1 MQQYSD
7 ESSSPKIHPIL
18 NRVKAMIC
26 NANLLISIGI
36 MGFKQFAGYALIVG
50 FAGKILHSGEKVH
63 HNITTNLTR
72 YLKSYPLKHIL
83 MFIHFYM
90 YMISPVAV

>member
-1 MQQYSD
+1 M
-7 ESSSPKIHPIL
+7 

-90 YMISPVAV
+90 YMISPVAVW

>member
-1 MQQYSD
+1 MN
-7 ESSSPKIHPIL
+7 KA
-18 NRVKAMIC
+18 KAMIC

-63 HNITTNLTR
+63 HNIAINLTR
-72 YLKSYPLKHIL
+72 YLKYYPLIND
-83 MFIHFYM
+83 
-90 YMISPVAV
+90 

>member
-7 ESSSPKIHPIL
+7 ESSSPKNISIM
-18 NRVKAMIC
+18 NRVKAIIC

-50 FAGKILHSGEKVH
+50 FAGKILHCGEKVH

-72 YLKSYPLKHIL
+72 YLKSYPLKHIHTNVHTL
-83 MFIHFYM
+83 L
-90 YMISPVAV
+90 